1 MYSEM
6 LLKYAASNV
15 GLSKKNHNQYACNLM
30 SCRHVYMLTFAY
42 DTLASNGYQH
52 QELDKLNILEIGG
65 GYGNQLHMAL
75 QAFGFASFTSFDL
88 DYVQRFQ
95 SFFVS
100 KNNQILQKR
109 VIQIHHYDVNNRNQY
124 ENNHG
129 VLDNVNSIFFVPSP
143 NVNHWRHFAKHP
155 VTYDLLIATHSLSE
169 LPMDDFLMYFY
180 ALLHD
185 DHMGVRWVIYSTS
198 TVDPNPKESK
208 EKLNIILSK
217 YEIVE
222 KFYTENYYVAH
233 YALRRRQQSKSRK
246 HGQSL

>member
-1 MYSEM
+1 MYSEI

-15 GLSKKNHNQYACNLM
+15 GLSQKNHNQYVCNLM

-42 DTLASNGYQH
+42 DTLASNGYKH

-95 SFFVS
+95 SFFVL
-100 KNNQILQKR
+100 KNNQIIQKR
-109 VIQIHHYDVNNRNQY
+109 VIQIHHYDVNIRNQN

-129 VLDNVNSIFFVPSP
+129 ILDNVNNIFFVPSS
-143 NVNHWRHFAKHP
+143 NVNHWRYFAKHP

-169 LPMDDFLMYFY
+169 LPMEDFLMYFY

-185 DHMGVRWVIYSTS
+185 DHMGVRWVVYSTS
-198 TVDPNPKESK
+198 IVDPNPKESK

-222 KFYTENYYVAH
+222 KFYTEHYTVAH
-233 YALRRRQQSKSRK
+233 YVLRRRIK
-246 HGQSL
+246 G